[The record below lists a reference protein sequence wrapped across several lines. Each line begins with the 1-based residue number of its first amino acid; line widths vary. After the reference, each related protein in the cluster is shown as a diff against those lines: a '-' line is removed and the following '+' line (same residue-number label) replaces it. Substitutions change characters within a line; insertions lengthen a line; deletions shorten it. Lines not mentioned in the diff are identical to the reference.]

1 MSNFLDL
8 NWGPILWTVLNF
20 SLLAILLRI
29 LAWKPVLAALENRE
43 RSISEA
49 LDRAEQ
55 ARIEADRVLAENHKA
70 LARVEDES
78 QKMLRDSRDYASRLQ
93 AEAHDKAQEDARK
106 LMAQAREDIEH
117 LKQQAL
123 NELRVEV
130 AQIAV
135 GAAEKILGERLD
147 VDRSR
152 KLVDDYFKGTVQAS
166 N

>member
-20 SLLAILLRI
+20 SLLVVLLRFI
-29 LAWKPVLAALENRE
+29 AWKPILAALENRE
-43 RSISEA
+43 RSISES

-55 ARIEADRVLAENHKA
+55 ARVEADRVLAENHKA
-70 LARVEDES
+70 LAKVEEES
-78 QKMLRDSRDYASRLQ
+78 QKMLRDSRDYASRIQ
-93 AEAHDKAQEDARK
+93 AEAHERAQEEARK
-106 LMAQAREDIEH
+106 LIAQAREDIEH

-130 AQIAV
+130 AQLAV
-135 GAAEKILGERLD
+135 GAAEKILNERLD
-147 VDRSR
+147 MDRSR
-152 KLVDDYFKGTVQAS
+152 KLVDDYFKGSIPVS